1 MELDVTAYVEEVDC
15 SLFAASQ
22 AELGERA
29 GQITW
34 NHAMMYVQEDPLVS
48 SEEDLQEVRDYF
60 VSTGGW
66 TRDEADEMSDQE
78 VNALLLQFIA
88 SAIRQ
93 YEDHFDS
100 YEEYE
105 RAAREGQVAGD
116 LWRNDDGTWTY
127 YVGV

>member
-15 SLFAASQ
+15 SSFSASI
-22 AELGERA
+22 AELGRNA
-29 GQITW
+29 AKITW
-34 NHAMMYVQEDPLVS
+34 AYAMMYVQEDPIVS
-48 SEEDLQEVRDYF
+48 SEEDLQEARDYF

-88 SAIRQ
+88 SAVRQ

-105 RAAREGQVAGD
+105 KAAREGQVAGD

>member
-15 SLFAASQ
+15 SSFSASM
-22 AELGERA
+22 AELGRNA
-29 GQITW
+29 AKITW
-34 NHAMMYVQEDPLVS
+34 ECAMRHVQEDLLVS
-48 SEEDLQEVRDYF
+48 SEEDLQEVRDHF

-66 TRDEADEMSDQE
+66 TRDEADEMGDQE
-78 VNALLLQFIA
+78 VNALLLQFVA
-88 SAIRQ
+88 TAVRE

-105 RAAREGQVAGD
+105 KAAHEGQVAGN

>member
-15 SLFAASQ
+15 SSFSASI
-22 AELGERA
+22 AELGRHA
-29 GQITW
+29 AKITW
-34 NHAMMYVQEDPLVS
+34 ACAMMYVQEDPLVS
-48 SEEDLQEVRDYF
+48 SEEDLQEARDYF

-88 SAIRQ
+88 SAVRQ

-100 YEEYE
+100 YEAYE
-105 RAAREGQVAGD
+105 KAVHEGQVAGD

-127 YVGV
+127 YIGV